1 MARQKLFA
9 ASLIFTILVL
19 GLVACQS
26 YDKQSEK
33 LEDTYYRGTINISAD
48 ESFRPVI
55 DQEVLVY
62 QSQHPRVQLRVTYKP
77 EAECLKD
84 LYVDSVRMIIA
95 TRKATKD
102 EEQGVADSLK
112 VSMSSVV
119 LAKDA
124 VAMIVNPATPDSFLT
139 MNEVRAVLKGN
150 FNKNLIPVFDGTKA
164 TSTIRFIIDSVLHGE
179 SLTAAAVAARTS
191 EGVVDYIAKTKDA
204 VGFIGVEW
212 IGNSQ
217 DSLQISFLKKVK
229 IVNLESTDHPGKYV
243 LPYAVNI
250 ASESY
255 PMVRDLVCILKEKQE
270 TGLGHGFRN
279 FLKSEIGQLIFKRA
293 YLVPVQRDF
302 IHRKM
307 QLNEKA
313 L

>member
-139 MNEVRAVLKGN
+139 MSEVRAVLKGN

-229 IVNLESTDHPGKYV
+229 IAHLGSSEEGKEV
-243 LPYAVNI
+243 FILPVQNNI
-250 ASESY
+250 ALGRY
-255 PMVRDLVCILKEKQE
+255 PMVRDLVYTLKERHR
-270 TGLGHGFRN
+270 GLGHAFADFMSG
-279 FLKSEIGQLIFKRA
+279 EIGQLIFKRA
-293 YLVPVQRDF
+293 YLEPEIKSF
-302 IHRKM
+302 ILRQA
-307 QLNEKA
+307 QLRE
-313 L
+313 